1 VAHLADLGEEA
12 CRSRL
17 AQEDVGRIA
26 FVDNEGYPV
35 VFPVNYRVHDERI
48 VFRTGE
54 GLKLQSIP
62 LRHVAF
68 EIDRFDP
75 TGRTGWSLLVRGFAR
90 EVTTALGEPY
100 ESLRSAPLASWA
112 GGAKEHWVAV
122 EIHSITGRQIVDES
136 T

>member
-1 VAHLADLGEEA
+1 VAHLEDLGEAA
-12 CRSRL
+12 CRSLL

-26 FVDNEGYPV
+26 FVDHEGYPV
-35 VFPVNYRVHDERI
+35 VLPVNYRVHDERI

-62 LRHVAF
+62 LRRVAF
-68 EIDRFDP
+68 EIDRIDP
-75 TGRTGWSLLVRGFAR
+75 AGPTGWSLLVRGFAR
-90 EVTTALGEPY
+90 EVTTAVGEPY
-100 ESLRSAPLASWA
+100 ESLRSGPLAPWA
-112 GGAKEHWVAV
+112 GGPKEHWVAV